1 MNVAL
6 RGAWTTEAFLDW
18 AAAQEGRHEFDGRR
32 PVAVTG
38 GSAAHNRVMHNVY
51 RALTARLDGGACSV
65 FGPDLGVRTV
75 GGAIRYPDILV
86 TCTPFPIT
94 DRLAPDPV
102 AVFEVLSPES
112 RRRDKV
118 QKAAEYAGV
127 PSIRLY
133 VLLEAP
139 DALVTVLR
147 RSAGGSPW
155 SEDTLALDDVLRLEA
170 LGVEMAVAEL
180 YIGVVPAAPPS
191 GLSER

>member
-32 PVAVTG
+32 PVAMTG
-38 GSAAHNRVMHNVY
+38 GSAAHNRIMHNVY
-51 RALTARLDGGACSV
+51 RALTARLEGGACSV

-118 QKAAEYAGV
+118 QKAAEYAAV
-127 PSIRLY
+127 PSIRHY
-133 VLLEAP
+133 VLLEAA
-139 DALVTVLR
+139 DALVTALR
-147 RSAGGSPW
+147 RSPGALPW
-155 SEDTLALDDVLRLEA
+155 TEDTLELGGVLRLDA
-170 LGVEMAVAEL
+170 LGVELPTAEL
-180 YIGVVPAAPPS
+180 YVGVAAAEP
-191 GLSER
+191 G